1 MNILVTGG
9 AGFIGSALCRALAED
24 PRNHVV
30 AFDKLTYAANLGS
43 LRELNLKHN
52 FKLVCGDVCDGAFVL
67 ETLRAEA
74 IDRIFHLAAETH
86 VDRSIQ
92 DPEPFLDT
100 NIYGTACLLGAAL
113 TFWRSLPT
121 KRKMRFRFHH
131 VSTDEVF
138 GDLPFDGSL
147 FNEATPYAPSSPYS
161 ASKAASDHLVHAW
174 HRTYG
179 LPATISHCSNN
190 YGPFHNRE
198 KLIPMA
204 ISNALEGRE
213 IPIYGSGKNVRD
225 WLYVEDHVQ
234 ALIRIADA
242 AKPGSRYNIGGRSER
257 TNLEVVLAVCSILDR
272 KQRRSPS
279 GSYVEQISFVMDRP
293 GHDRRYAIDTAAI
306 ERDLGWHAAVKFE
319 TGLERTVDWFLA
331 NSWWWRSPAPVEP
344 VDQRTETPLVLP

>member
-9 AGFIGSALCRALAED
+9 AGFIGSALCRVLAED
-24 PRNHVV
+24 PSNHVV

-43 LRELNLKHN
+43 LRELNLRPN
-52 FKLVCGDVCDGAFVL
+52 FKLVCGDICDGAFVL
-67 ETLRAEA
+67 ETLRTEA
-74 IDRIFHLAAETH
+74 VERVFHLAAETH

-92 DPEPFLDT
+92 DPEPFLNT

-113 TFWRSLPT
+113 TFWQSLPP
-121 KRKMRFRFHH
+121 KRKAQFRLHH

-138 GDLPFDGSL
+138 GDLPFDDSL
-147 FNEATPYAPSSPYS
+147 FSEETPYAPSSPYS

-179 LPATISHCSNN
+179 LPVTISHCSNN

-204 ISNALEGRE
+204 ISNALEGRD
-213 IPIYGSGKNVRD
+213 IPVYGSGKNVRD
-225 WLYVEDHVQ
+225 WLYVEDHVD

-242 AKPGSRYNIGGRSER
+242 AQPGSRYAIGGNSQR
-257 TNLEVVLAVCSILDR
+257 TNLEVVLGVCCILDQKHR
-272 KQRRSPS
+272 KETG
-279 GSYVEQISFVMDRP
+279 GSYIEQVCFVVDRP
-293 GHDRRYAIDTAAI
+293 GHDRRYAIDTSDI
-306 ERDLGWHAAVKFE
+306 ERDLGWRAAVSFE

-331 NSWWWRSPAPVEP
+331 NTWWWRLPNPIPAQT
-344 VDQRTETPLVLP
+344 DIPLVLP